1 MDVSENSGTP
11 KSSILIGFSII
22 NHPFWGTP
30 NFWKTPKLS
39 AAKLVY
45 TSKNPRFDGKKKTSQ
60 IAPGGSKA
68 LEILG
73 TGEVKQLE
81 VTLQGTNISPKNGIL
96 KMIFLF
102 PRWDMLIPRRVLE
115 GRGGVFSNVFYV
127 QSEPRGNVSE
137 MIQTIGGGGNSHI
150 FWNFFTPEPW
160 GRWSNLTSIFFSKGL
175 VQLPTC
181 WVCPQAGIC
190 LMLHLADFV

>member
-1 MDVSENSGTP
+1 M
-11 KSSILIGFSII
+11 
-22 NHPFWGTP
+22 
-30 NFWKTPKLS
+30 
-39 AAKLVY
+39 
-45 TSKNPRFDGKKKTSQ
+45 
-60 IAPGGSKA
+60 
-68 LEILG
+68 
-73 TGEVKQLE
+73 KQLE

-150 FWNFFTPEPW
+150 FLEFFHPRTMGKMIQFDEHLFFKGVGSTTNLLGLSTSW
-160 GRWSNLTSIFFSKGL
+160 DLFNATFGRFCL
-175 VQLPTC
+175 V
-181 WVCPQAGIC
+181 
-190 LMLHLADFV
+190 LHLRLVVRFHV

>member
-1 MDVSENSGTP
+1 
-11 KSSILIGFSII
+11 
-22 NHPFWGTP
+22 
-30 NFWKTPKLS
+30 
-39 AAKLVY
+39 
-45 TSKNPRFDGKKKTSQ
+45 
-60 IAPGGSKA
+60 
-68 LEILG
+68 
-73 TGEVKQLE
+73 
-81 VTLQGTNISPKNGIL
+81 
-96 KMIFLF
+96 
-102 PRWDMLIPRRVLE
+102 MLIPRRVLE

-150 FWNFFTPEPW
+150 FLEFFHPRTM
-160 GRWSNLTSIFFSKGL
+160 GKMINLTSIFFSKGL